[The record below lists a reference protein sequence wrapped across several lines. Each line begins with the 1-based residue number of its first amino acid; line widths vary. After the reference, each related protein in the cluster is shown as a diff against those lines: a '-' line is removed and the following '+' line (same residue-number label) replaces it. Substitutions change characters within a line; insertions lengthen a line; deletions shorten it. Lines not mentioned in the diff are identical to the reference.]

1 MGDPPESEQAG
12 GQNNSNEKSEKSDA
26 SKKDKG
32 GKGKEPRARYP
43 LRVDVAKPAVVY
55 QPSFEKLKPSPV
67 KSATANSPGGSGSG
81 GGGGSTPKER
91 ILGKRRRSGRT
102 EFLVKRSGVAES
114 QWELSKNVSAS
125 AVQEF
130 EEKRQSRQLL
140 QSRLAS
146 AKQAKQGGGTS
157 ASVAEDSGEVRV
169 PYRILA
175 GKRFEGGQRYLV
187 HWAGQ
192 SVTNA
197 SWEPTKRLNN
207 PALVAEFE
215 AAVSRR
221 PKRARLGSLSLS
233 LLSPLSLPP
242 VCLCEALGCS
252 TATSAREH
260 ASGGRRELHTP
271 SSPLGRL
278 SISLLSLSR
287 SRPPLLA
294 PHVFACSSSSSSCSS
309 SSSSSFSS
317 RLRTGEARALDDRE
331 PAGQP
336 HALFPRLP
344 QCPRLPG
351 PLLPQPQRHRA
362 PPHPHGQHRAPAT

>member
-1 MGDPPESEQAG
+1 MGDAPE
-12 GQNNSNEKSEKSDA
+12 EKSAEKDLKDQGDKGQKDDGKSDG
-26 SKKDKG
+26 KKDKG
-32 GKGKEPRARYP
+32 SKGKEQEVAPRQRYP

-67 KSATANSPGGSGSG
+67 KSATATSPGGSG
-81 GGGGSTPKER
+81 GGGGGGSPPRER

-102 EFLVKRSGVAES
+102 EFLVKRAGVAES
-114 QWELSKNVSAS
+114 TWELSKNVSAS

-146 AKQAKQGGGTS
+146 AKQAKQGGGAS
-157 ASVAEDSGEVRV
+157 APAADDSGEVRV

-215 AAVSRR
+215 AAVRQ
-221 PKRARLGSLSLS
+221 RAE
-233 LLSPLSLPP
+233 
-242 VCLCEALGCS
+242 VE
-252 TATSAREH
+252 
-260 ASGGRRELHTP
+260 
-271 SSPLGRL
+271 
-278 SISLLSLSR
+278 
-287 SRPPLLA
+287 
-294 PHVFACSSSSSSCSS
+294 
-309 SSSSSFSS
+309 
-317 RLRTGEARALDDRE
+317 
-331 PAGQP
+331 Q
-336 HALFPRLP
+336 
-344 QCPRLPG
+344 
-351 PLLPQPQRHRA
+351 
-362 PPHPHGQHRAPAT
+362 GQHGN

>member
-146 AKQAKQGGGTS
+146 AKQAKQGGGAS

-221 PKRARLGSLSLS
+221 PKRARLGSLSL
-233 LLSPLSLPP
+233 LSPLSLPP
-242 VCLCEALGCS
+242 
-252 TATSAREH
+252 
-260 ASGGRRELHTP
+260 
-271 SSPLGRL
+271 
-278 SISLLSLSR
+278 SLLSVSARRSAPPPPLPGSTRAVAGESSSPPPLLLWVGSPSLSCR
-287 SRPPLLA
+287 SLAHARRCLLRMCLPAAPPPPPLLA
-294 PHVFACSSSSSSCSS
+294 TA
-309 SSSSSFSS
+309 
-317 RLRTGEARALDDRE
+317 
-331 PAGQP
+331 
-336 HALFPRLP
+336 
-344 QCPRLPG
+344 
-351 PLLPQPQRHRA
+351 HR
-362 PPHPHGQHRAPAT
+362 